1 MHSNKNTKSSF
12 KDLTTGV
19 TQGSILGAVLFSLYM
34 MIWYADDT
42 MIFVKGSDYSEATA
56 QLTKVMVNVSTRVNN
71 SHLQLN
77 TSQNV
82 VFFLAKQR
90 NKITEP
96 DVFISRQKSKL

>member
-1 MHSNKNTKSSF
+1 MHSNKNTKSNF

-19 TQGSILGAVLFSLYM
+19 TQGSILGAVLFSLYI

-42 MIFVKGSDYSEATA
+42 MVFVKENDYSEAAA
-56 QLTKVMVNVSTRVNN
+56 QLTKVMVKVFF
-71 SHLQLN
+71 
-77 TSQNV
+77 
-82 VFFLAKQR
+82 FFLANQR

>member
-1 MHSNKNTKSSF
+1 MHSNKNTKSNF

-19 TQGSILGAVLFSLYM
+19 TQGSILGAVLFSLYI

-42 MIFVKGSDYSEATA
+42 MIFAA
-56 QLTKVMVNVSTRVNN
+56 QLTKVMVKVSTRANN

-96 DVFISRQKSKL
+96 DVFISRQESKL

>member
-1 MHSNKNTKSSF
+1 MHSNKNTKSNF

-19 TQGSILGAVLFSLYM
+19 TQGSILGAVLFSLYI

-42 MIFVKGSDYSEATA
+42 MVFVKGSDYSEAAA
-56 QLTKVMVNVSTRVNN
+56 QLTKVMVKVSTRVNN

-82 VFFLAKQR
+82 VFLAKQR